1 MKKWQCFCA
10 CVCVLALA
18 ITAKAQESDGQAGAP
33 KLKTEDSSSPSAV
46 VGTASKISP
55 EDIDK
60 RLSNLEK
67 QLAGLVT
74 QLIAMQPK
82 LVTKDDVA
90 EMIRQSQASSETP
103 GGNGNR
109 ESGTKKDEAGKVPE
123 TPVTP
128 KSSESK
134 IEPRIGALEE
144 AVKKLRNDVNT
155 LTSDVG
161 TLRRRT
167 FPDNEKE
174 KTRSGVVI
182 VRNQTGDAQTLL
194 IDGKE
199 WRIPGDG
206 RAYQIDVESIRP
218 DNSVVTE
225 VWPTDRQKVR
235 PFKFVDGRWEVRFD
249 IVWVQQFP

>member
-10 CVCVLALA
+10 CACVLALA

-33 KLKTEDSSSPSAV
+33 KLKTEDNSSTSAV

-90 EMIRQSQASSETP
+90 EMIRQSQASSGTP

-109 ESGTKKDEAGKVPE
+109 ESGTKKDEVGKAPD
-123 TPVTP
+123 TPVAP
-128 KSSESK
+128 KSPESK

-144 AVKKLRNDVNT
+144 AVKKLRNDVNSIDNK
-155 LTSDVG
+155 L
-161 TLRRRT
+161 RT
-167 FPDNEKE
+167 FPDGDK

-194 IDGKE
+194 IEGKE

-206 RAYQIDVESIRP
+206 RAYQIDIEAIRP
-218 DNSVVTE
+218 DNAVVTE
-225 VWPTDRQKVR
+225 VWPTDRARVR

>member
-1 MKKWQCFCA
+1 MKTWQCFCA
-10 CVCVLALA
+10 CVLVLVLA
-18 ITAKAQESDGQAGAP
+18 ITAKAQESEGQAGAP
-33 KLKTEDSSSPSAV
+33 KLKTDDSSSGAAV
-46 VGTASKISP
+46 GVASKTTP
-55 EDIDK
+55 EDLDK

-90 EMIRQSQASSETP
+90 EMIRQNQAANGT
-103 GGNGNR
+103 GNGNGNK
-109 ESGTKKDEAGKVPE
+109 ESGTKKDETDKVPE

-128 KSSESK
+128 KSPESK
-134 IEPRIGALEE
+134 LEPRISALEA
-144 AVKKLRNDVNT
+144 AVQKLRNEVNT
-155 LTSDVG
+155 LNNDVG

-167 FPDNEKE
+167 FPDDEKE
-174 KTRSGVVI
+174 KARSGVVI

-194 IDGKE
+194 VEGKE

-206 RAYQIDVESIRP
+206 RAYQIDVEAIRP

-225 VWPTDRQKVR
+225 VWPTDRARVR
-235 PFKFVDGRWEVRFD
+235 SFKFVDGRWEVRFD

>member
-90 EMIRQSQASSETP
+90 EMIRQSQASSGTP

-109 ESGTKKDEAGKVPE
+109 ESGTKKDETGKAPD
-123 TPVTP
+123 TPVAP
-128 KSSESK
+128 KSPESK
-134 IEPRIGALEE
+134 IEPRITALEN
-144 AVKKLRNDVNT
+144 AVGKLRQDVDS
-155 LTSDVG
+155 LAKSG
-161 TLRRRT
+161 GKSGGSP
-167 FPDNEKE
+167 FPNGEKA
-174 KTRSGVVI
+174 RGGVVI
-182 VRNQTGDAQTLL
+182 VRNLTGNAQKLL
-194 IDGKE
+194 VEGKE

-225 VWPTDRQKVR
+225 VWPTDRARVR
-235 PFKFVDGRWEVRFD
+235 PFKLVDGRWEVRFD

>member
-1 MKKWQCFCA
+1 MKKWHCFCA
-10 CVCVLALA
+10 CVCVLIVA
-18 ITAKAQESDGQAGAP
+18 IAAKAQESEGQPGAP
-33 KLKTEDSSSPSAV
+33 KLKTDESSSGAV
-46 VGTASKISP
+46 VGTASKTTS
-55 EDIDK
+55 EDLDK

-90 EMIRQSQASSETP
+90 EMIRQSQASSGTP
-103 GGNGNR
+103 GGNGDR
-109 ESGTKKDEAGKVPE
+109 ESSKKKDETEKVPE
-123 TPVTP
+123 TSVTP

-144 AVKKLRNDVNT
+144 AVKKLRNDVNSIDNK
-155 LTSDVG
+155 L
-161 TLRRRT
+161 RT
-167 FPDNEKE
+167 FPDGDK

-194 IDGKE
+194 VEGKE

-225 VWPTDRQKVR
+225 VWPTDRARVR
-235 PFKFVDGRWEVRFD
+235 PFKLVDGRWEVRFD

>member
-1 MKKWQCFCA
+1 MKKWHYFCA
-10 CVCVLALA
+10 CVCVLVAA
-18 ITAKAQESDGQAGAP
+18 IAAKAQESEGQTGAP
-33 KLKTEDSSSPSAV
+33 KLKTDEPSSGAV
-46 VGTASKISP
+46 VGAASKVSP

-90 EMIRQSQASSETP
+90 EMIRQSQASNGTP
-103 GGNGNR
+103 GGNGDR
-109 ESGTKKDEAGKVPE
+109 ESSKKKDETEKVPE

-128 KSSESK
+128 KSFESK

-144 AVKKLRNDVNT
+144 AVKKLRNDVNSIDDK
-155 LTSDVG
+155 L
-161 TLRRRT
+161 RT
-167 FPDNEKE
+167 FPYGDK
-174 KTRSGVVI
+174 KARSGVVI
-182 VRNQTGDAQTLL
+182 VRNQTGSAQTLL
-194 IDGKE
+194 VEGKE

-225 VWPTDRQKVR
+225 VWPTDRARVR

>member
-1 MKKWQCFCA
+1 MKNWLRFCA

-18 ITAKAQESDGQAGAP
+18 ITAKAQESDAQTGAP
-33 KLKTEDSSSPSAV
+33 KLKTDELPSTPV
-46 VGTASKISP
+46 VGAASKVSP

-90 EMIRQSQASSETP
+90 EMIRQSQASNGTP

-109 ESGTKKDEAGKVPE
+109 ESGTKKDEAGKAPD
-123 TPVTP
+123 TPVAP
-128 KSSESK
+128 KALESK
-134 IEPRIGALEE
+134 IEPRISALEN
-144 AVKKLRNDVNT
+144 AVGKLRQDVDS
-155 LTSDVG
+155 LAKSG
-161 TLRRRT
+161 GKSGGSP
-167 FPDNEKE
+167 FPNGEKV
-174 KTRSGVVI
+174 RSGVVI
-182 VRNQTGDAQTLL
+182 VRNLTGDAQTLL
-194 IDGKE
+194 VEGKE
-199 WRIPGDG
+199 WRIPGNS

-225 VWPTDRQKVR
+225 VWPTDRARVR
-235 PFKFVDGRWEVRFD
+235 PFKLVDGRWEVRFD

>member
-10 CVCVLALA
+10 CACVLALA

-33 KLKTEDSSSPSAV
+33 KLKTEDNSSTSAV

-67 QLAGLVT
+67 QLASLVT

-90 EMIRQSQASSETP
+90 EMIRQSQSSSGTP
-103 GGNGNR
+103 GGNGNK

-123 TPVTP
+123 TPVAP

-144 AVKKLRNDVNT
+144 AVKKLRNDVNSIDNK
-155 LTSDVG
+155 L
-161 TLRRRT
+161 RT
-167 FPDNEKE
+167 FPDGDK

-194 IDGKE
+194 VEGKE

-225 VWPTDRQKVR
+225 VWPTDRQRVR

>member
-1 MKKWQCFCA
+1 MKMRHCFCA
-10 CVCVLALA
+10 CVCVLVVA
-18 ITAKAQESDGQAGAP
+18 IAAKAQESEGQPGAP
-33 KLKTEDSSSPSAV
+33 KLKTDEPSTGAV
-46 VGTASKISP
+46 VGAASKVSP

-90 EMIRQSQASSETP
+90 EMIRQSQASSGTP
-103 GGNGNR
+103 RGNDNR
-109 ESGTKKDEAGKVPE
+109 ESVTKKDETDKVSE

-128 KSSESK
+128 KSFESK
-134 IEPRIGALEE
+134 IEPRIAALEN
-144 AVKKLRNDVNT
+144 AIGKLRQDVDELAKIVAKPGGST
-155 LTSDVG
+155 TEERS
-161 TLRRRT
+161 
-167 FPDNEKE
+167 

-182 VRNQTGDAQTLL
+182 VRNLIGEPQTLFVE
-194 IDGKE
+194 GRE

-225 VWPTDRQKVR
+225 VWPTDRARVR

>member
-46 VGTASKISP
+46 VGIASKISP

-90 EMIRQSQASSETP
+90 EMIRQSQSSSGTP
-103 GGNGNR
+103 GGNGNK

-123 TPVTP
+123 TPVAP

-144 AVKKLRNDVNT
+144 AVKKLRNDVNSIDNK
-155 LTSDVG
+155 L
-161 TLRRRT
+161 RT
-167 FPDNEKE
+167 FPDGDK

-194 IDGKE
+194 VEGKE

-225 VWPTDRQKVR
+225 VWPTDRQRVR

>member
-1 MKKWQCFCA
+1 MKKWHCFCA
-10 CVCVLALA
+10 CVCVLVVA
-18 ITAKAQESDGQAGAP
+18 IAAKAQESEGQPGAP
-33 KLKTEDSSSPSAV
+33 KLKTDESSPSAV
-46 VGTASKISP
+46 VGTAGKISP

-60 RLSNLEK
+60 RLGNLEK

-90 EMIRQSQASSETP
+90 EMIRQSQASSGTP
-103 GGNGNR
+103 GGNGDR
-109 ESGTKKDEAGKVPE
+109 ESSKKKDETEKVPE

-134 IEPRIGALEE
+134 IEPRISALEN
-144 AVKKLRNDVNT
+144 AIGKLRQDVDE
-155 LTSDVG
+155 LAKVVAKPGGG
-161 TLRRRT
+161 TTEERS
-167 FPDNEKE
+167 

-182 VRNQTGDAQTLL
+182 VRNLTGDAQTLFVE
-194 IDGKE
+194 GRE

-225 VWPTDRQKVR
+225 VRPTDRPRVR
-235 PFKFVDGRWEVRFD
+235 PFKLVDGRWEVRFD

>member
-10 CVCVLALA
+10 CACVLALA
-18 ITAKAQESDGQAGAP
+18 ITAKAQESDGQAGAL
-33 KLKTEDSSSPSAV
+33 KLKTEDNSSPSVV
-46 VGTASKISP
+46 VGTASNISP

-67 QLAGLVT
+67 QLASLVT

-90 EMIRQSQASSETP
+90 EMIRQSQSSSGTP
-103 GGNGNR
+103 GGNGNK

-123 TPVTP
+123 TPVAP

-144 AVKKLRNDVNT
+144 AVKKLRNDVNSIDNK
-155 LTSDVG
+155 L
-161 TLRRRT
+161 RT
-167 FPDNEKE
+167 FPDGDK

-194 IDGKE
+194 VEGKE

-225 VWPTDRQKVR
+225 VWPTDRQRVR